1 MVASNSG
8 YRAFAGAQEKAMS
21 LPSTEDVEKCYGS
34 RLIDIKNV
42 DWTVYINIED
52 AGGTRHSL

>member
-1 MVASNSG
+1 
-8 YRAFAGAQEKAMS
+8 MS